1 MINANVFWCRPQ
13 NYYDQDEWRGTWE
26 VDGGALMNQASH
38 YVDLLDWLFGPI
50 ERVHC
55 FSSTLSRNIEVE
67 DSAVVN
73 LRWRTGALGSLNV
86 TMLAYDKNY
95 EGSITVLGEKGIIK
109 LSGQALNQID
119 TWSIMGRISKINI

>member
-1 MINANVFWCRPQ
+1 
-13 NYYDQDEWRGTWE
+13 
-26 VDGGALMNQASH
+26 MNQASH

-73 LRWRTGALGSLNV
+73 LRWRTGL
-86 TMLAYDKNY
+86 
-95 EGSITVLGEKGIIK
+95 
-109 LSGQALNQID
+109 
-119 TWSIMGRISKINI
+119 